1 MERRSLSTAVVSIPN
16 ADPDAVRRFVTQ
28 DATTMIPSPN
38 AKSPSASQSRPHAT
52 QRSGAITPIGMI
64 PITVRLPPD
73 LAAALKRA
81 SLERQLAGADLCT
94 QQDLVAR
101 ALELWFREH
110 GCLD

>member
-1 MERRSLSTAVVSIPN
+1 MAPPPI
-16 ADPDAVRRFVTQ
+16 
-28 DATTMIPSPN
+28 
-38 AKSPSASQSRPHAT
+38 AKIQSAPHARPHAP
-52 QRSGAITPIGMI
+52 QRSNALTPIGMI
-64 PITVRLPPD
+64 PITVRLPPE

-110 GCLD
+110 ERLD